1 KKVIRRKNSSKLS
14 KKEYQNLKCQNLLK
28 KFLKM
33 CLPTVTST
41 NKQELSKFQYLEQ
54 QGSEFNVTRTYL
66 DWLTRMPW
74 GKRTHENF
82 NIPRAAAI
90 LDEDHYGLA
99 DVKDRIKEFIAVG
112 KLRGTVQGKI
122 LCFVGPPGVGK
133 TSIGKSIAKTL
144 NRKFFRFSVGG
155 MWDS

>member
-1 KKVIRRKNSSKLS
+1 MNCNIKFEVKSNNELINFKNTCFLMNNLRQFERRWDKKVIRRKNSSKLS

-112 KLRGTVQGKI
+112 KLRGTVQGK
-122 LCFVGPPGVGK
+122 
-133 TSIGKSIAKTL
+133 
-144 NRKFFRFSVGG
+144 
-155 MWDS
+155 